1 MREGGFGFCG
11 AAGQDHHCAPPHGW
25 MRLHLHMARCGY
37 ASRCN
42 TVLWAMVV
50 AECNRFAV
58 TIMLFICVWSMQFL
72 SFAVEWDI
80 SIVMII
86 TSIVMI
92 ITTFNKTGGM

>member
-1 MREGGFGFCG
+1 MGFVVQLVKIF
-11 AAGQDHHCAPPHGW
+11 AVHTHVAG
-25 MRLHLHMARCGY
+25 CGY

-50 AECNRFAV
+50 AECDQSTV

-80 SIVMII
+80 SIAII
-86 TSIVMI
+86 TSIAII
-92 ITTFNKTGGM
+92 ITTFNITCGM